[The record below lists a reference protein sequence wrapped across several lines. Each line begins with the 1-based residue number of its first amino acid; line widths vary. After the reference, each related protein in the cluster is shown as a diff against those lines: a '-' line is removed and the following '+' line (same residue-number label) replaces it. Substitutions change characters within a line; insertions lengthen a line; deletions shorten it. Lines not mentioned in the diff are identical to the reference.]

1 MQEHAFGKIT
11 GDVPS
16 TWLVENSLFICQNCS
31 KLVACSH
38 KNSHSRSCVCNHTVP
53 SSPANSEST
62 VTSPSATPFPSLEEV
77 LALKQG
83 TLKYIPSRARH
94 QFAQVL
100 AEALKDVIHNNN
112 IIAWTRLLMLPKCI
126 LASSKR
132 GGKKGR
138 HKISIDTLCQ
148 EWSRGN
154 EKSLWTAAVSR
165 ACKSH
170 QSTPISQAS
179 ITKEFDHVQSD
190 HAKLK
195 SAISCVREGLLSK
208 ACQILT
214 SKGIAPDT
222 KETFERLKA
231 KHPFSNPPSV
241 PVGNIDTKP
250 VQLQADFNL
259 LAVLRSFKKA
269 TACGPSGMRIQHF
282 LDVAS
287 VPLPV
292 STITL
297 LREVLNILL
306 AGKAPEAIAP
316 LLAGGS
322 LTALLKVKGNSWDVR
337 PIAVG
342 EVIRR
347 LASKCACNVV
357 KEKASD
363 FFSPFQF
370 GVACPRGSEK
380 IIHNLREVLE
390 QHWSDPDFAVIKINM
405 QNAFNLVSRD
415 AVLQQCLMHF
425 PEIYP
430 WTSWCYSQHP
440 KLWHPVGS
448 ISSASGVQQGDP
460 LGPLLFALVLQ
471 SVLKKLAADP
481 QCQQLLLNA
490 WYLDDGAL
498 AGPGSAV
505 LRALEVLGAEAKP
518 NGLIL
523 NPSKCELFSPNT
535 DTFQPFDSSIP
546 TSTTPN
552 FEILGAPIGSP
563 EFCGEYIEAKRKQAC
578 SLLHLLPQLCDPQV
592 SILLLRHCASF
603 CKLSHL
609 GCSVPPCDSSLR
621 QFMLFDED
629 VLHCLEECAAFEL
642 TLSAT
647 KQVQLP
653 LRHGGLG
660 LTSVSNHSFSA
671 FISSLSNA
679 IDVTSAPNASHH
691 LKQAF
696 ESVTSSP
703 PQQHHLSGKIEDNSF
718 QTLLINSTVCTRAR
732 LRAVSA
738 SNANAWLRAIPCIH
752 NDLAL
757 EPQEMQV
764 LLKWWLGLPVFS
776 AESKCPFCSSALDP
790 DCHHA
795 LTCRS
800 GGDVIARHNK
810 LRDCVAN
817 LCSKACLSPQL
828 EKGAGID
835 FSRPADVLVPNWS
848 LSNPAAFDLKVIHPL
863 NTDLILEASL
873 ASGNSAEVGEIEKHA
888 KNDQMCARLGWTC
901 IPLVVEVYGGWG
913 CEAKECY
920 SRLSKRLAMQVGI
933 CETEALCQMY
943 CLLAVTLMRQNARAI
958 LLRCARAPLLEY

>member
-1 MQEHAFGKIT
+1 M
-11 GDVPS
+11 
-16 TWLVENSLFICQNCS
+16 
-31 KLVACSH
+31 
-38 KNSHSRSCVCNHTVP
+38 
-53 SSPANSEST
+53 
-62 VTSPSATPFPSLEEV
+62 
-77 LALKQG
+77 
-83 TLKYIPSRARH
+83 
-94 QFAQVL
+94 
-100 AEALKDVIHNNN
+100 
-112 IIAWTRLLMLPKCI
+112 
-126 LASSKR
+126 
-132 GGKKGR
+132 
-138 HKISIDTLCQ
+138 
-148 EWSRGN
+148 
-154 EKSLWTAAVSR
+154 
-165 ACKSH
+165 
-170 QSTPISQAS
+170 
-179 ITKEFDHVQSD
+179 
-190 HAKLK
+190 
-195 SAISCVREGLLSK
+195 
-208 ACQILT
+208 
-214 SKGIAPDT
+214 
-222 KETFERLKA
+222 
-231 KHPFSNPPSV
+231 
-241 PVGNIDTKP
+241 
-250 VQLQADFNL
+250 
-259 LAVLRSFKKA
+259 
-269 TACGPSGMRIQHF
+269 
-282 LDVAS
+282 
-287 VPLPV
+287 
-292 STITL
+292 
-297 LREVLNILL
+297 
-306 AGKAPEAIAP
+306 
-316 LLAGGS
+316 
-322 LTALLKVKGNSWDVR
+322 
-337 PIAVG
+337 
-342 EVIRR
+342 
-347 LASKCACNVV
+347 
-357 KEKASD
+357 
-363 FFSPFQF
+363 
-370 GVACPRGSEK
+370 ACPRGSEK

-390 QHWSDPDFAVIKINM
+390 QHWSDPDFAVIKIDM

-505 LRALEVLGAEAKP
+505 LRALEVLGAEGKP

-552 FEILGAPIGSP
+552 FEILEAPIGSP

-609 GCSVPPCDSSLR
+609 GRSVPPCDSSLR

-660 LTSVSNHSFSA
+660 LTSVSNHSSSA

-691 LKQAF
+691 LKQAIALYNTKINSADAITF

-776 AESKCPFCSSALDP
+776 ADSKCPFCSSALDP

-828 EKGAGID
+828 EKGPGID

-848 LSNPAAFDLKVIHPL
+848 LSNPAAFDLKVIHLL

>member
-1 MQEHAFGKIT
+1 MSGVSSNMCKTLQQSDE
-11 GDVPS
+11 D
-16 TWLVENSLFICQNCS
+16 
-31 KLVACSH
+31 KL
-38 KNSHSRSCVCNHTVP
+38 
-53 SSPANSEST
+53 
-62 VTSPSATPFPSLEEV
+62 ATV
-77 LALKQG
+77 LANFDTK
-83 TLKYIPSRARH
+83 
-94 QFAQVL
+94 
-100 AEALKDVIHNNN
+100 
-112 IIAWTRLLMLPKCI
+112 TR
-126 LASSKR
+126 R
-132 GGKKGR
+132 
-138 HKISIDTLCQ
+138 
-148 EWSRGN
+148 
-154 EKSLWTAAVSR
+154 AVSR
-165 ACKSH
+165 SVGCKPS
-170 QSTPISQAS
+170 SWLTVLPISLHHFDLSAA
-179 ITKEFDHVQSD
+179 EFRDS
-190 HAKLK
+190 
-195 SAISCVREGLLSK
+195 
-208 ACQILT
+208 LT
-214 SKGIAPDT
+214 IHYH
-222 KETFERLKA
+222 R
-231 KHPFSNPPSV
+231 
-241 PVGNIDTKP
+241 
-250 VQLQADFNL
+250 
-259 LAVLRSFKKA
+259 
-269 TACGPSGMRIQHF
+269 
-282 LDVAS
+282 
-287 VPLPV
+287 PL
-292 STITL
+292 I
-297 LREVLNILL
+297 
-306 AGKAPEAIAP
+306 KAPANCDRCGEVF
-316 LLAGGS
+316 S
-322 LTALLKVKGNSWDVR
+322 LTHALDCRKGGLVIQRHNEIRDAIGMLLLFYHLPEKR
-337 PIAVG
+337 RREKYCDAA
-342 EVIRR
+342 EVSY
-347 LASKCACNVV
+347 ASFTSLVV
-357 KEKASD
+357 S
-363 FFSPFQF
+363 
-370 GVACPRGSEK
+370 
-380 IIHNLREVLE
+380 I
-390 QHWSDPDFAVIKINM
+390 
-405 QNAFNLVSRD
+405 D
-415 AVLQQCLMHF
+415 AVL
-425 PEIYP
+425 EIYP

-505 LRALEVLGAEAKP
+505 LRALEVLGADGKP

-609 GCSVPPCDSSLR
+609 GRSVPPCDSSLR

-660 LTSVSNHSFSA
+660 LTSVSNHSSSA

-691 LKQAF
+691 LKQAIALYNTKINSADAITF

-776 AESKCPFCSSALDP
+776 ADSKCPFCSSALDP

-828 EKGAGID
+828 EKGPGID

-958 LLRCARAPLLEY
+958 LLRCARAPLLEYSH

>member
-1 MQEHAFGKIT
+1 
-11 GDVPS
+11 
-16 TWLVENSLFICQNCS
+16 
-31 KLVACSH
+31 
-38 KNSHSRSCVCNHTVP
+38 
-53 SSPANSEST
+53 
-62 VTSPSATPFPSLEEV
+62 
-77 LALKQG
+77 
-83 TLKYIPSRARH
+83 
-94 QFAQVL
+94 
-100 AEALKDVIHNNN
+100 
-112 IIAWTRLLMLPKCI
+112 
-126 LASSKR
+126 
-132 GGKKGR
+132 
-138 HKISIDTLCQ
+138 
-148 EWSRGN
+148 
-154 EKSLWTAAVSR
+154 
-165 ACKSH
+165 
-170 QSTPISQAS
+170 
-179 ITKEFDHVQSD
+179 
-190 HAKLK
+190 
-195 SAISCVREGLLSK
+195 
-208 ACQILT
+208 
-214 SKGIAPDT
+214 
-222 KETFERLKA
+222 
-231 KHPFSNPPSV
+231 
-241 PVGNIDTKP
+241 
-250 VQLQADFNL
+250 
-259 LAVLRSFKKA
+259 
-269 TACGPSGMRIQHF
+269 
-282 LDVAS
+282 
-287 VPLPV
+287 
-292 STITL
+292 
-297 LREVLNILL
+297 
-306 AGKAPEAIAP
+306 
-316 LLAGGS
+316 
-322 LTALLKVKGNSWDVR
+322 
-337 PIAVG
+337 
-342 EVIRR
+342 
-347 LASKCACNVV
+347 
-357 KEKASD
+357 
-363 FFSPFQF
+363 
-370 GVACPRGSEK
+370 
-380 IIHNLREVLE
+380 
-390 QHWSDPDFAVIKINM
+390 M

-505 LRALEVLGAEAKP
+505 LRALEVLGADGKP

-609 GCSVPPCDSSLR
+609 GRSVPPCDSSLR

-660 LTSVSNHSFSA
+660 LTSVSNHSSSA

-691 LKQAF
+691 LKQAIALYNTKINSADAITF

-776 AESKCPFCSSALDP
+776 ADSKCPFCSSALDP

-828 EKGAGID
+828 EKGPGID

-958 LLRCARAPLLEY
+958 LLRCARAPLLEYSH